1 MGRRYKRSIQAAEG
15 IGRSQGRG
23 PAAQAGVG
31 IEGVLPLQFQHQ
43 HQHQQSRRQAGLK
56 TLQHRLKYQ
65 VLEEEQ
71 IVKVLRLWSHY
82 E

>member
-43 HQHQQSRRQAGLK
+43 QSRRQAGLK